1 MDLFVR
7 RRQLEPRRISA
18 SSHARAVRRAR
29 HRWLLLSL
37 LSLLASPVSAQQ
49 LPQVASDKHLG
60 VSSCAGA
67 PCHGNR
73 AAVGKV
79 VRQNEYSTWIA
90 QDRHARAYE
99 VLLNESSQRIARN
112 LALEHP
118 ASESPLCLD
127 CHADHV
133 PAERRGEAFTS
144 FEDGVTCEACHGG
157 AERWIQA
164 HTARA
169 SNYAENLELGMYPT
183 DDPAKRA
190 ALCLSCHFGT
200 GDKFV
205 DHRLMG
211 AGHPRMSFELDTFGA
226 FQPAHFDPDADY
238 RERGKQAP
246 PAAKTWAIGQAVQ
259 VAALLEALQDG
270 RAQQGVWPEFVLFDC
285 HACHHAMSDQR
296 WSPRGT
302 MGRAGQPGVVR
313 FNDSSLLMLHSAL
326 VGVDV
331 SVAKDLRRE
340 AMRLHATLSLGE
352 GNRQQILRSLEQLV
366 ARGLEALE
374 AWQPA
379 PASLRRIARSLI
391 RDGLEGQYR
400 DYAAAEQAAMA
411 LQALAQTLQSLGAL
425 TPEALRGIDL
435 QLQEILEVTDDDE
448 RYQPSGLLPS
458 LRRIEARLV
467 EKVEAE

>member
-1 MDLFVR
+1 MDLLLRRSLLGAQRFFVYSHAQAT
-7 RRQLEPRRISA
+7 RQLRDGLLFLVSL
-18 SSHARAVRRAR
+18 AV
-29 HRWLLLSL
+29 
-37 LSLLASPVSAQQ
+37 LAFPASAQQ
-49 LPQVASDKHLG
+49 LPQLAPDKHLG

-79 VRQNEYSTWIA
+79 VRQNEYSTWLV

-99 VLLNESSQRIARN
+99 VLLNESSQGIAKK
-112 LALEHP
+112 LALEVP

-127 CHADHV
+127 CHADYV

-164 HTARA
+164 HTARS
-169 SNYAENLELGMYPT
+169 SNYAENLALGMYPT

-211 AGHPRMSFELDTFGA
+211 AGHPRMSFELDTFSA
-226 FQPAHFDPDADY
+226 FQPAHYDLDADY
-238 RERGKQAP
+238 RQRGKQDP
-246 PAAKTWAIGQAVQ
+246 PSAKAWAIGQAVQ
-259 VAALLEALQDG
+259 VVALLEALQDD
-270 RAQQGVWPEFVLFDC
+270 RARQGGWPEFVLFDC
-285 HACHHAMSDQR
+285 HACHHPMSDQR
-296 WSPRGT
+296 WDSRAT
-302 MGRAGQPGVVR
+302 VGRAGQPGVVR

-331 SVAKDLRRE
+331 SMAERLRRE
-340 AMRLHATLSLGE
+340 TMRLHATLSLGE
-352 GNRQQILRSLEQLV
+352 GNRQKILDSLERFV
-366 ARGLEALE
+366 SGGLEKFE
-374 AWQPA
+374 AWEPE
-379 PASLRRIARSLI
+379 PVSLRRIAQSLI

-400 DYAAAEQAAMA
+400 DYAAAEQAVMA
-411 LQALAQTLQSLGAL
+411 LQAIAQNLQSLGTL
-425 TPEALRGIDL
+425 TSEALEGVDR
-435 QLQEILEVTDDDE
+435 QLQKILELTDDDE
-448 RYQPSGLLPS
+448 RYEPSALLPS
-458 LRRIEARLV
+458 LRRV
-467 EKVEAE
+467 EVLLLSTS